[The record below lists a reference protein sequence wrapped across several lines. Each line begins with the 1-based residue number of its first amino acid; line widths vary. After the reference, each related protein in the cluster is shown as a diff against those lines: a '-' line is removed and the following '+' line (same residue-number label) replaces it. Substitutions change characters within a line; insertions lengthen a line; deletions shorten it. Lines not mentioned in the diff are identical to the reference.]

1 MADVSNNDLN
11 PETRPSREEEEWPD
25 IDVDSDTSEG
35 AEAIRRADAAF
46 EASIERSLQ
55 KQREQ
60 QPGYGRIPKELYVKA
75 QDHQDQLTQE
85 ERQLLLTRGD
95 VAGKALAYPD
105 SLTTDEIH
113 DLLFWPPPDVLRANV
128 QQVTGGAL
136 STARELVAKAKDA
149 LGRGQFDTEVSDDE
163 CQLLKRAFHPK
174 DDPTYLMGRM
184 MGLLGSPGY
193 GAAWTIVSN
202 RVGMDGAVMHAASTR
217 FNPTLR
223 ALRDQPSSVRQ
234 QRAEL
239 MNSME
244 SNRQQFLSG
253 NVTEGE
259 FLARDRELTGTFHTL
274 TADVYPPAPPPR
286 WPGAVQWPGPP
297 RPVPR
302 PSPGDEFGYG
312 PWPRTFDPRGAF
324 TIFKDETNLRGIDVQ
339 PWWHFLPEEQKKAY
353 RARAE
358 ASRLAAWAQF
368 ESTLVNTPPS
378 TRLENYLWFGTM
390 TKKGIE
396 KRNTLK
402 DVITGFELFRDEQ
415 PEGTGLAYEEV
426 VTSWETL
433 TEEQRNAYDER
444 AWVIHREAYAA
455 LPPDYL
461 ENLCRERGEPGP
473 WES

>member
-1 MADVSNNDLN
+1 MADVSNTNSS

-55 KQREQ
+55 RQREQ
-60 QPGYGRIPKELYVKA
+60 QPGYGRIPEELYVKA
-75 QDHQDQLTQE
+75 RDHQDQLTQE

-128 QQVTGGAL
+128 QRATGGTL
-136 STARELVAKAKDA
+136 STAGELFAKAKDA
-149 LGRGQFDTEVSDDE
+149 LGRGQFDTEVNDE
-163 CQLLKRAFHPK
+163 ECELLKRAFHPK
-174 DDPTYLMGRM
+174 DDPTYFMGRM
-184 MGLLGSPGY
+184 MGLLGSLGY
-193 GAAWTIVSN
+193 GVAFTLVSSW
-202 RVGMDGAVMHAASTR
+202 VGMDAAVMQAATTR

-223 ALRDQPSSVRQ
+223 ALRDEPPSVRQ
-234 QRAEL
+234 QKTEL

-253 NVTEGE
+253 NVTEEE
-259 FLARDRELTGTFHTL
+259 FLTRDRELMGTFRTL
-274 TADVYPPAPPPR
+274 NAHLYPPAPPPR
-286 WPGAVQWPGPP
+286 WPGAVQWPDPL

-302 PSPGDEFGYG
+302 PSSGDEFGYG
-312 PWPRTFDPRGAF
+312 PWPNTFDPYGAF
-324 TIFKDETNLRGIDVQ
+324 TIFRDETNLRGIDVH
-339 PWWHFLPEEQKKAY
+339 PVWHFLTEEQKEAY

-358 ASRLAAWAQF
+358 GSRRAAWAEF
-368 ESTLVNTPPS
+368 ESILANTPPS

-390 TKKGIE
+390 TRRGLE
-396 KRNTLK
+396 KRKTLK
-402 DVITGFELFRDEQ
+402 NIITGFELFRDEQ
-415 PEGTGLAYEEV
+415 LEGTGLAYQEV
-426 VTSWETL
+426 VTRWEAL
-433 TEEQRNAYDER
+433 TEEQRKAYDER
-444 AWVIHREAYAA
+444 AWAIHKEAYAT

-473 WES
+473 